1 MKKKTLLLCL
11 LCAIACTQLTG
22 CTMTASDTASSQ
34 TQTARQPQK
43 AQPPAIQADSEALS
57 SQGLQA
63 YQHFDYDKA
72 ISLYD
77 KAIDADSNNYKAYS
91 GKGIAMA
98 MRGNAT
104 GNKSDVSSGIAYIQK
119 ALSLYPEYV
128 PTFYDLALACKING
142 QYEIA
147 IQYFKKVIA
156 AEPDNTW
163 SYYGIATIYGDK
175 GQAPE
180 AISYLKKAIAL
191 DPQAVKEAARTQ
203 SHFDKIRSNADF
215 QALLQ

>member
-1 MKKKTLLLCL
+1 MKKKSCLLSLLCVMML
-11 LCAIACTQLTG
+11 TQLTG
-22 CTMTASDTASSQ
+22 CTPTTSPAESQ
-34 TQTARQPQK
+34 AAARQPQK
-43 AQPPAIQADSEALS
+43 IQAPAIQSDSEALS
-57 SQGLQA
+57 TQGLQA
-63 YQHFDYDKA
+63 YQHFEYDKA
-72 ISLYD
+72 IALYD

-98 MRGNAT
+98 MRGNET

-119 ALSLYPEYV
+119 ALSLYPDYV

-147 IQYFKKVIA
+147 IQYFQKVID

-175 GQAPE
+175 GQAKE
-180 AISYLKKAIAL
+180 AVSYLKKAIAL
-191 DPQAVKEAARTQ
+191 APQPVKEAARTQ
-203 SHFDKIRSNADF
+203 SHFDKIRNNADF
-215 QALLQ
+215 QALIQ

>member
-1 MKKKTLLLCL
+1 MKKHMTVCLTLMLLMSL
-11 LCAIACTQLTG
+11 LAG
-22 CTMTASDTASSQ
+22 CTPSTTTEAPASEAKQ
-34 TQTARQPQK
+34 AAAP
-43 AQPPAIQADSEALS
+43 AAPPAIQPDSEALS
-57 SQGLQA
+57 AEGLKA
-63 YQHFDYDKA
+63 YQQFDYDKA
-72 ISLYD
+72 IGLYD
-77 KAIDADSNNYKAYS
+77 KAIDADHNNYKAYS

-104 GNKSDVSSGIAYIQK
+104 GNKKDVSSGIAYIQK
-119 ALSLYPEYV
+119 ALSLYPDYV

-147 IQYFKKVIA
+147 VQYFQKVID

-175 GQAPE
+175 GQAKE
-180 AISYLKKAIAL
+180 AIAYLKKAIAL
-191 DPQAVKEAARTQ
+191 DPQNVKEAARTQ

-215 QALLQ
+215 QALVQ

>member
-1 MKKKTLLLCL
+1 MKKYMTACFTLMLLAGML
-11 LCAIACTQLTG
+11 AG
-22 CTMTASDTASSQ
+22 CTPNTTAEPSASESKQ
-34 TQTARQPQK
+34 AITNA
-43 AQPPAIQADSEALS
+43 APPAIQSDSEALS
-57 SQGLQA
+57 TQGLQA
-63 YQHFDYDKA
+63 YQHFEYDKA
-72 ISLYD
+72 IALYD

-98 MRGNAT
+98 MRGNET

-119 ALSLYPEYV
+119 ALSLYPDYV

-147 IQYFKKVIA
+147 IQYFQKVID

-175 GQAPE
+175 GQAKE
-180 AISYLKKAIAL
+180 AVSYLKKAIAL
-191 DPQAVKEAARTQ
+191 DPQPVKEAARTQ
-203 SHFDKIRSNADF
+203 SHFDKIRNNADF
-215 QALLQ
+215 QALIQ

>member
-1 MKKKTLLLCL
+1 MKKKSCLLSLLCVMML
-11 LCAIACTQLTG
+11 TQLTG
-22 CTMTASDTASSQ
+22 CTPTTSPAASQPA
-34 TQTARQPQK
+34 ARQPQK
-43 AQPPAIQADSEALS
+43 IQAPAIQSDSETLS
-57 SQGLQA
+57 TQGLQA
-63 YQHFDYDKA
+63 YQHFEYDKA
-72 ISLYD
+72 IALYD

-98 MRGNAT
+98 MRGNET

-119 ALSLYPEYV
+119 ALSLYPDYV

-147 IQYFKKVIA
+147 IQYFQKVID

-175 GQAPE
+175 GQAKE
-180 AISYLKKAIAL
+180 AVSYLKKAIAL
-191 DPQAVKEAARTQ
+191 DPQPVKEAAHTQ
-203 SHFDKIRSNADF
+203 SHFDKIRNNADF
-215 QALLQ
+215 QALIQ